1 MKVVIKQGMTDGREE
16 PSDSFQHRLEGSKPT
31 IQLNVAARMIRDSI
45 RPLRGGPVCRDYA
58 ELPWKQRA
66 LIDEVGG
73 LTAGILAGKITKGT
87 PVLRESIHALLGSID
102 ESLASQQSADT
113 KDYLEKVAGSA
124 FSILHHSTFEGWSLS
139 GHPIAVFAKGI
150 DSKER

>member
-1 MKVVIKQGMTDGREE
+1 MADERDE
-16 PSDSFQHRLEGSKPT
+16 PRNKFQWRVEGGKAAAE
-31 IQLNVAARMIRDSI
+31 LNHTARMVRDSI

-73 LTAGILAGKITKGT
+73 ITAGILAGKITEGT
-87 PVLRESIHALLGSID
+87 PVLRESIHALLSSID
-102 ESLASQQSADT
+102 DSLASQQSADS

-124 FSILHHSTFEGWSLS
+124 FSILHHSSFEGWSLS
-139 GHPIAVFAKGI
+139 GQQINVLDKGI